1 PSLVAMCAYSIP
13 LELTEVDWLGGFR
26 PGRRIRWWMTTM
38 APDLRRREGLPKPHT
53 PEEANQIWNDL
64 EHGRW
69 LGFLPWL
76 EFPKYLP
83 KRLAEQAED
92 WLRHPSRRPWRFEE
106 SHQEVEVP
114 NLDFSGWYD
123 HCGGTMGHLPGMQRN
138 ARTAVAREQTKL
150 ILGPWHHCGLGARKI
165 GEVDFGPNAAL
176 DLADVHLRWFDHW
189 LKGADNG
196 LDREPPVRY
205 FVMGSGKWRSAAT
218 WPPEGKR
225 ERVFY
230 LSSDGAAQLP
240 DGSGALCPAPSTD
253 EPPDCYAYDPN
264 DPVPTLWTRDLFTVP
279 SDRRL
284 LDHRRDI
291 LRYRTPPLVED
302 LEVVGY
308 PEVVLHAASSAPDT
322 DFFARLVD
330 DDPEG
335 RAPEVCYG
343 MVRARHRNSLDR
355 EELLTPGAVTEYRI
369 RLGATACCF
378 RTGHRLRLETTS
390 SDFPNHDRNHNTG
403 KNDLADTELRVAQQ
417 QVFHTVARPSRLIVA
432 AG

>member
-1 PSLVAMCAYSIP
+1 MATTASSG
-13 LELTEVDWLGGFR
+13 WLG
-26 PGRRIRWWMTTM
+26 
-38 APDLRRREGLPKPHT
+38 
-53 PEEANQIWNDL
+53 
-64 EHGRW
+64 
-69 LGFLPWL
+69 
-76 EFPKYLP
+76 
-83 KRLAEQAED
+83 
-92 WLRHPSRRPWRFEE
+92 S
-106 SHQEVEVP
+106 
-114 NLDFSGWYD
+114 
-123 HCGGTMGHLPGMQRN
+123 
-138 ARTAVAREQTKL
+138 RTATA
-150 ILGPWHHCGLGARKI
+150 
-165 GEVDFGPNAAL
+165 
-176 DLADVHLRWFDHW
+176 
-189 LKGADNG
+189 
-196 LDREPPVRY
+196 
-205 FVMGSGKWRSAAT
+205 RSARSARPT
-218 WPPEGKR
+218 ARGC
-225 ERVFY
+225 
-230 LSSDGAAQLP
+230 
-240 DGSGALCPAPSTD
+240 SG
-253 EPPDCYAYDPN
+253 N
-264 DPVPTLWTRDLFTVP
+264 
-279 SDRRL
+279 RRSC
-284 LDHRRDI
+284 
-291 LRYRTPPLVED
+291 TPPLEEN

>member
-1 PSLVAMCAYSIP
+1 MSAETGALGVVTEIDVPMPMRDGTTLRANVFRPDAAGRFPALLLRTPYGKPASGYERYVRAGYVVVAQDTRGRYASDGEYVMFTVENTGDAEDGYDSIEWLAQQPYCNGKVGTFGASYCAWMQWQQAKLRTP
-13 LELTEVDWLGGFR
+13 LEE
-26 PGRRIRWWMTTM
+26 
-38 APDLRRREGLPKPHT
+38 
-53 PEEANQIWNDL
+53 N
-64 EHGRW
+64 
-69 LGFLPWL
+69 
-76 EFPKYLP
+76 
-83 KRLAEQAED
+83 
-92 WLRHPSRRPWRFEE
+92 
-106 SHQEVEVP
+106 
-114 NLDFSGWYD
+114 
-123 HCGGTMGHLPGMQRN
+123 
-138 ARTAVAREQTKL
+138 
-150 ILGPWHHCGLGARKI
+150 
-165 GEVDFGPNAAL
+165 
-176 DLADVHLRWFDHW
+176 
-189 LKGADNG
+189 
-196 LDREPPVRY
+196 
-205 FVMGSGKWRSAAT
+205 
-218 WPPEGKR
+218 
-225 ERVFY
+225 
-230 LSSDGAAQLP
+230 
-240 DGSGALCPAPSTD
+240 
-253 EPPDCYAYDPN
+253 
-264 DPVPTLWTRDLFTVP
+264 
-279 SDRRL
+279 
-284 LDHRRDI
+284 
-291 LRYRTPPLVED
+291 